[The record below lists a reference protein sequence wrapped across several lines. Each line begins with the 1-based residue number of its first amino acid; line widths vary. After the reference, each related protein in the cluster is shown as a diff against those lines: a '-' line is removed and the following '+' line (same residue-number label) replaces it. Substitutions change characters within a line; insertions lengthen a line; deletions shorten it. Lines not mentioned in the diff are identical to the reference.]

1 MRLPRSCGEWGIQ
14 GLKKDAGITCIIRN
28 YLLTPGTRN
37 YQAPEK
43 IHLSDDIMPVTYL
56 SPRPP
61 YDFSLSAA
69 IFGRGDPQVRTFFQG
84 TFRQALD
91 TGDKPVLVEVCSK
104 GSVNSPKL
112 CLSIRSDN
120 ALSKSEIKKVN
131 GLISSMLSIDDDLEA
146 FYTAMESDPI
156 MTALVQRLR
165 GVKAPTTPTVFEALT
180 DSVIEQQ
187 ISLAAAHSIEH
198 RLIKAVGTPL
208 IMDNSTMYC
217 YPTPQ
222 ILAKTTDATF
232 RACGLT
238 LRKGEYI
245 RDISRHIVE
254 GTFDLDHFR
263 TYPDTESIINEMVKV
278 RGIGRWTAEL
288 TILRGLHRPDSFPAD
303 DIGVRRFIS
312 QYYRQGEK
320 ISPAQARDFAG
331 QWGAW
336 KGFAAYYLE
345 VADLLGIIPWE

>member
-1 MRLPRSCGEWGIQ
+1 
-14 GLKKDAGITCIIRN
+14 
-28 YLLTPGTRN
+28 
-37 YQAPEK
+37 
-43 IHLSDDIMPVTYL
+43 MPVTYL
-56 SPRPP
+56 YPRPP

-69 IFGRGDPQVRTFFQG
+69 LFGTGDPQIRTFFQG

-91 TGDKPVLVEVCSK
+91 IGDTPLFVEVCSK
-104 GSVNSPKL
+104 GSVKAPKL

-120 ALSKSEIKKVN
+120 AISKNEMKNVK
-131 GLISSMLSIDDDLEA
+131 GLISSIFSINDDLVP
-146 FYTAMESDPI
+146 FYAAMVSDPI
-156 MTALVQRLR
+156 MTALVQQLW

-180 DSVIEQQ
+180 DSIIEQQ
-187 ISLAAAHSIEH
+187 ISLVAAHSIEH
-198 RLIKAVGTPL
+198 RLIKAVGKRLNLEEVTW
-208 IMDNSTMYC
+208 YC

-222 ILAKTTDATF
+222 ILAKTTDSTF
-232 RACGLT
+232 RSCGLT

-245 RDISRHIVE
+245 RDISRQIVE
-254 GTFDLDHFR
+254 GTLDLDHFK
-263 TYPDTESIINEMVKV
+263 TYSDTESIISEMVKI
-278 RGIGRWTAEL
+278 RGVGRWTAEL
-288 TILRGLHRPDSFPAD
+288 TILRGLHRADSFPAD

-312 QYYRQGEK
+312 QYYRDGVK

>member
-1 MRLPRSCGEWGIQ
+1 MKLPRSCGGWGIQ
-14 GLKKDAGITCIIRN
+14 GLKKDTGIPCIIRN
-28 YLLTPGTRN
+28 YLLTPGTRK

-43 IHLSDDIMPVTYL
+43 HHLSDDIMPVTYL
-56 SPRPP
+56 FPRPP

-69 IFGRGDPQVRTFFQG
+69 IFDRGDPQVRTFFQG

-91 TGDKPVLVEVCSK
+91 TGEKPVLVEVCSK

-120 ALSKSEIKKVN
+120 PLSKSEIKKVN
-131 GLISSMLSIDDDLEA
+131 GLISSMLSIVDDLEP

-165 GVKAPTTPTVFEALT
+165 GVKSPTTPTVFEALT

-198 RLIKAVGTPL
+198 RLIRAVGTPL
-208 IMDNSTMYC
+208 IIDNATWYC

-254 GTFDLDHFR
+254 GTLDLDHFK
-263 TYPDTESIINEMVKV
+263 TYPDTESIISEMVKV

-288 TILRGLHRPDSFPAD
+288 TILRGLQRADSFPAD
-303 DIGVRRFIS
+303 DVGVRRFIS
-312 QYYRQGEK
+312 RVYYNGKK
-320 ISPAQARDFAG
+320 ISPDEARAFADI
-331 QWGAW
+331 WGPW

-345 VADLLGIIPWE
+345 VADMLGLIPWE

>member
-1 MRLPRSCGEWGIQ
+1 
-14 GLKKDAGITCIIRN
+14 
-28 YLLTPGTRN
+28 
-37 YQAPEK
+37 
-43 IHLSDDIMPVTYL
+43 MPITYL
-56 SPRPP
+56 YPKPP

-69 IFGRGDPQVRTFFQG
+69 IFAGGDPQIRIYEDDL
-84 TFRQALD
+84 FRQALD
-91 TGDKPVLVEVCSK
+91 IGGNPVLVEVCSE

-112 CLSIRSDN
+112 CLSIRSDI
-120 ALSKSEIKKVN
+120 ALSKSEIKKVK
-131 GLISSMLSIDDDLEA
+131 GLISSMLSIDDDLEP
-146 FYTAMESDPI
+146 FYTAMELDPI

-198 RLIKAVGTPL
+198 RLLKAVGTPL
-208 IMDNSTMYC
+208 VIDNTTRYC

-222 ILAKTTDATF
+222 ILAKTTDSTF
-232 RACGLT
+232 QACGLT

-254 GTFDLDHFR
+254 GTFDLDHFK
-263 TYPDTESIINEMVKV
+263 TYPDTESIISEMVKV

-288 TILRGLHRPDSFPAD
+288 TILRGLHRPDSFPGD

-320 ISPAQARDFAG
+320 ISPAQARDVAG

-345 VADLLGIIPWE
+345 VADLLGIIPGNTTKSGKPVHH